1 MRIHAFV
8 ITMLCVSAIARA
20 DDPLPTLDELLG
32 ISDQSEQAPETA
44 ISDELDDVLSERQ
57 AGEAFQQAVTLMD
70 RVATRISSDNNIG
83 IETQRMQEEIIRKL
97 EKVIESAQQNQSSS
111 SSSSSSSQQSPQN
124 QPNQQQ
130 GNQQGNPDP
139 SGDGDQPSTPPG
151 LQEGDLADAPAPEGA
166 GWGSL
171 PERVREAL
179 TQGLNDTYS
188 ELYRKLTEDYFRSLA
203 EDEQ

>member
-1 MRIHAFV
+1 MIRVFAISILCLAPIAF
-8 ITMLCVSAIARA
+8 A

-32 ISDQSEQAPETA
+32 ITDQSEQAQDSQ
-44 ISDELDDVLSERQ
+44 ISDELDQVLSERE

-124 QPNQQQ
+124 QPDQQQ
-130 GNQQGNPDP
+130 GNQQGKPDP
-139 SGDGDQPSTPPG
+139 SGQGDKPSTPPG

-203 EDEQ
+203 EDEE